1 MALGNKGQM
10 FIILATILIVSLV
23 ILKGTTTLRGVTKQ
37 REVLEASLEYETFQN
52 LVNEFVKA
60 LDFSIY
66 QPENITT
73 NIFDFGNFSRYKMKE
88 HSIDF
93 LFFYVGCLVN
103 STTQQ
108 MNVTVVNLLG
118 ETIDV
123 SLELNTSTPQTD
135 SQNDIVDASS
145 WTTSFSF
152 TPGENYNLT
161 VNYATYT
168 QEITIETETSKDVY
182 VGFYDISLK
191 TPEAIHK
198 KKFQESRSLKS

>member
-1 MALGNKGQM
+1 MALKNKGQM
-10 FIILATILIVSLV
+10 FLILATILIVSLV
-23 ILKGTTTLRGVTKQ
+23 ILKGSTTLRSIAKQ

-52 LVNEFVKA
+52 LLDEFVKA
-60 LDFSIY
+60 LDFSVY
-66 QPENITT
+66 EPENITE
-73 NIFDFGNFSRYKMKE
+73 NIFNFGNFSRYKMKE

-93 LFFYVGCLVN
+93 LFFFVGCLVN

-118 ETIDV
+118 YAIDV
-123 SLELNTSTPQTD
+123 NLELNTSIPQTD
-135 SQNDIVDASS
+135 SQSDIADASS

-152 TPGENYNLT
+152 TPGENYKLT

-168 QEITIETETSKDVY
+168 QEVIIETKTNKDVY
-182 VGFYDISLK
+182 VGFYDVSLE
-191 TPEAIHK
+191 TSEALHK

>member
-1 MALGNKGQM
+1 MALANKGQI
-10 FIILATILIVSLV
+10 FLILATILIVSLA
-23 ILKGTTTLRGVTKQ
+23 ILKGTTTLKSIVKQ
-37 REVLEASLEYETFQN
+37 REVLETSLEYETFQN

-66 QPENITT
+66 EPENITR
-73 NIFDFGNFSRYKMKE
+73 NVFDFGNFSRYKMKE

-93 LFFYVGCLVN
+93 LFFYVGCLAN

-108 MNVTVVNLLG
+108 MNITVVNLLG

-123 SLELNTSTPQTD
+123 SLELNTSIPQTD
-135 SQNDIVDASS
+135 SQNNIVDASS
-145 WTTSFSF
+145 WTTNFSF
-152 TPGENYNLT
+152 IPGENYKLT

-168 QEITIETETSKDVY
+168 QDVTIKTKTNKDVY

-191 TPEAIHK
+191 TSEAIHK
-198 KKFQESRSLKS
+198 KKFQESRSIES